1 MNSAQIDDNVPPVV
15 ASGMPTNNL
24 SSELEHVTQEMYKK
38 NAELFHT
45 NKTLSL
51 LQKIEAII
59 LSSVTDLWQ
68 VAQQVADVIAS
79 EAEFKRVSIFII
91 NEQDGLVRLAAS
103 SSEAVARAE
112 FLVKKQFPSLRIP
125 FQSETNLLVKVV
137 KTGHFQYTNN
147 YFDILTPEFA
157 PQEAAIIQQT
167 LNTKSIYA
175 YPLALRG
182 EIIGVLSISLGETP
196 SDISDYERDL
206 MERLAGIIGIAIDN
220 SLLYKDIQEANEKL
234 KQLDKLKDEF
244 VSLASHELRTPMTV
258 IKSYIW
264 MLLEGK
270 TGELSEKQKSYLQR
284 TYTSTDRLINMVNDM
299 LNISRI
305 ESGRLTVEPKPL
317 SMPTLI
323 QEVVGEMQTRAGE
336 QQLSLLFAPSQG
348 EIPNVFADPDKIKQ
362 VLINLIGNSLKFTP
376 KGGSIILICEQKDG
390 YVVTHVKDTGKGIKA
405 EDMDKLFR
413 KFNML
418 GSNYL
423 TKQSGQGTGLGLY
436 LSKSLVELH
445 KGRIWVSSEGEG
457 KGTTFS
463 FSIPVMSSEHQTTT
477 PVPTAA
483 QGTI

>member
-1 MNSAQIDDNVPPVV
+1 MDSAQKDDGAPSVSSPPP
-15 ASGMPTNNL
+15 STNNL

-68 VAQQVADVIAS
+68 VAQQVVDVIAS
-79 EAEFKRVSIFII
+79 EAEFKRVAVFII
-91 NEQDGLVRLAAS
+91 NEQQELARIAAS
-103 SSEAVARAE
+103 SGEAVARAE
-112 FLVKKQFPSLRIP
+112 FLVKKQFPSLRI
-125 FQSETNLLVKVV
+125 SMHNEENLLVKVA
-137 KTGHFQYTNN
+137 KTAHFQYANN
-147 YFDILTPEFA
+147 YFDILVPDFA
-157 PQEAAIIQQT
+157 PQEAETIQQT
-167 LNTKSIYA
+167 LNVKSIYVF
-175 YPLALRG
+175 PLIIRD
-182 EIIGVLSISLGETP
+182 EVIGVLSISLSEIST
-196 SDISDYERDL
+196 DISDYELDL
-206 MERLAGIIGIAIDN
+206 MERLAGIIGIAIDS
-220 SLLYKDIQEANEKL
+220 SLLYRSIQEANEKL

-270 TGELSEKQKSYLQR
+270 AGEVSEKQKSYLER

-305 ESGRLTVEPKPL
+305 ESGRLTIEPKAL
-317 SMPTLI
+317 SMPSLI

-336 QQLSLLFAPSQG
+336 QQLSLLFPAPQG
-348 EIPNVFADPDKIKQ
+348 EVPNVFADPDKIKQ

-376 KGGSIILICEQKDG
+376 AGGNITLICEQRDG

-445 KGRIWVSSEGEG
+445 KGRIWVASQGEG
-457 KGTTFS
+457 KGTTCS
-463 FSIPVMSSEHQTTT
+463 FSLPVMSSGMQTKT
-477 PVPTAA
+477 PKPAVA
-483 QGTI
+483 QGTT

>member
-1 MNSAQIDDNVPPVV
+1 MDSAQRDDSVPSVV
-15 ASGMPTNNL
+15 SSTPSTNNL
-24 SSELEHVTQEMYKK
+24 SSELAHVTQEMYKK

-68 VAQQVADVIAS
+68 VAQQVVDVIAS
-79 EAEFKRVSIFII
+79 EAEFKRVSVFII
-91 NEQDGLVRLAAS
+91 NGQEGLARIAAS
-103 SSEAVARAE
+103 SGESVARAE
-112 FLVKKQFPSLRIP
+112 FLIKKQFPSLMISL
-125 FQSETNLLVKVV
+125 QNEANILVKAA
-137 KTGHFQYTNN
+137 KTAHFQYTNG
-147 YFDILTPEFA
+147 YLDILVPDFT
-157 PQEAAIIQQT
+157 PQEAVTIQQT
-167 LNTKSIYA
+167 LNAKSIYVF
-175 YPLALRG
+175 PLIIR
-182 EIIGVLSISLGETP
+182 EEVIGVLSISLGE
-196 SDISDYERDL
+196 ISTDVSEYELDL

-220 SLLYKDIQEANEKL
+220 SLLYRSIQEANEKL

-270 TGELSEKQKSYLQR
+270 VGELSEKQKSYLER
-284 TYTSTDRLINMVNDM
+284 TYASTDRLINMVNDM

-305 ESGRLTVEPKPL
+305 ESGRLTIEPKAL
-317 SMPTLI
+317 SMSSLI
-323 QEVVGEMQTRAGE
+323 QEVVGEMQARAGE
-336 QQLSLLFAPSQG
+336 QQLSLVFASPQG
-348 EIPNVFADPDKIKQ
+348 EIPDVFADPDKIKQ

-376 KGGSIILICEQKDG
+376 QGGSITLICEQKDG
-390 YVVTHVKDTGKGIKA
+390 YVTTHVKDTGKGIKS

-423 TKQSGQGTGLGLY
+423 TKQTGQGTGLGLY

-445 KGRIWVSSEGEG
+445 KGRIWVTSEGEG

-463 FSIPVMSSEHQTTT
+463 FSLPIMQAMQPQQVE
-477 PVPTAA
+477 
-483 QGTI
+483 QGTA